1 MVSFSSN
8 NYDFEPKES
17 EEDDPIKD
25 IAKGFRGV
33 GKKAQPIGNKLSN
46 IINNVILS
54 PASGRKLF
62 QKLEKHLAPGKLNSL
77 KIKKM

>member
-33 GKKAQPIGNKLSN
+33 GKKALPIGNKLSN

-54 PASGRKLF
+54 PVSGRKLF